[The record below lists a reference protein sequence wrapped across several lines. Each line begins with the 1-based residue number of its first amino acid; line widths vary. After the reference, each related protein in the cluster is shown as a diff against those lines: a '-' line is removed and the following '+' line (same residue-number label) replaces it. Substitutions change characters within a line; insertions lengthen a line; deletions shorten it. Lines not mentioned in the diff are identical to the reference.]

1 MPRFRHCFLEQI
13 HSLRVARSLGGA
25 PPGAV
30 DRCGGRRSAEIER
43 TPRWEKVM
51 KKTLVAISLA
61 ALLGTAGVALADEA
75 KGKIQSV
82 DATAKTITLEDGTT
96 YTLAEGVMVDNLQP
110 GTEVTVS
117 FEDKDGT
124 KTASSVTPAQ

>member
-1 MPRFRHCFLEQI
+1 
-13 HSLRVARSLGGA
+13 
-25 PPGAV
+25 
-30 DRCGGRRSAEIER
+30 
-43 TPRWEKVM
+43 M
-51 KKTLVAISLA
+51 KKVLVALSMA
-61 ALLGTAGVALADEA
+61 AFLGSTGLALAEDA

-117 FEDKDGT
+117 FEEKDGT
-124 KTASSVTPAQ
+124 KTASAVTPAQ